1 MDGSGL
7 LGEALAR
14 VRAAATVEVEGFVTE
29 VVGCLAR
36 ATVPNA
42 RVGDLCEI
50 GCGESRLSAEIVGF
64 RGEEALLMPLGDLA
78 GVGPDSMVRRCGAP
92 LDVAVGDDLLG
103 RVVNGLG
110 TPIDGGP
117 PVGGAC
123 GTRWSVDRAPP
134 DPLSRRRVSK
144 PFETGIRAIDALCT
158 LGEGQRMGLFAGA
171 GVGKSTLLGQI
182 ARFASSDVNV
192 VALVGERGREVREFV
207 EEALGDEGLRRSVVV
222 VATSDEPPL
231 VRLRS
236 AFVAT
241 AIAEYFRD
249 AGKRVLFMLDS
260 VTRLAR
266 AQREVGLAA
275 GEPPARQ
282 GYPPSVFSMLPR
294 LLERT
299 GNSEAGS
306 ITAIYTVL
314 VAGGDME
321 EPIADEVRGILDG
334 HIVLSRALAERN
346 HWPAIDVLQ
355 SLSRVMTSVASA
367 EHLASAG
374 RVRALLAAYEKH
386 RDLIVLGAYA
396 RGTDRK
402 TDEAI
407 ERIHEIESFLT
418 QPLDRPAAFD
428 VTLTELA
435 RGIGEA

>member
-1 MDGSGL
+1 MLRDSL
-7 LGEALAR
+7 ER
-14 VRAAATVEVEGFVTE
+14 VRTASLVDVEGFVTE

-50 GCGESRLSAEIVGF
+50 GRGGIGLAAEIVGF

-78 GVGPDSMVRRCGAP
+78 GVGPESTVRRCGAP
-92 LDVAVGDDLLG
+92 LDVVVGDDLLG

-110 TPIDGGP
+110 VPIDGGP
-117 PVGGAC
+117 ALGVANRR
-123 GTRWSVDRAPP
+123 RWGVDRAPP
-134 DPLSRRRVSK
+134 EPLSRRRVST
-144 PFETGIRAIDALCT
+144 PLATGIRAIDALCT

-207 EEALGDEGLRRSVVV
+207 EEALGDDGLRRSVVV

-299 GNSEAGS
+299 GNSAAGS

-334 HIVLSRALAERN
+334 HIVLSRTLAERN

-355 SLSRVMTSVASA
+355 SLSRVMSAVVAPKHVA
-367 EHLASAG
+367 AAG
-374 RVRALLAAYEKH
+374 RLRALLAAYEKH
-386 RDLIVLGAYA
+386 RDLIVLGAYV
-396 RGTDRK
+396 RGTDRR
-402 TDEAI
+402 TDEAVA
-407 ERIHEIESFLT
+407 RIHEIESFLT
-418 QPLDRPAAFD
+418 QPLGCPTEID
-428 VTLTELA
+428 VTVNQLTRDFGGA
-435 RGIGEA
+435 